1 MVGCPLRNASQ
12 ESGRNILLLH
22 GRPGDVRGWRAVAAR
37 LQGLGYQTLAPA
49 KMRVAGR

>member
-1 MVGCPLRNASQ
+1 MVGRPLRNAFQ
-12 ESGRNILLLH
+12 GSGPNILLLH
-22 GRPGDVRGWRAVAAR
+22 GRPDDVRGWRAVAAW